1 MSTQIRSF
9 GQPSNVTVSAFENG
23 GATVTSGFGPKNCL
37 RLRSDASMWSKSG
50 AQLSIRGIGPKT
62 FLHARELRLHQPI
75 EVRFSCVNQGAQL
88 RVIPNTY
95 RDEFGSGAKN
105 INTETNCDFATANPQ
120 LQTLD
125 SLFMPQNGLFKSMN
139 NLVCSING
147 TSFQIR
153 PDSFIDSFE
162 KIFGECRFDEYGAT
176 QCPPYNNAGGGKG
189 IDQPGL
195 QQRCLNFMQNAKVKH
210 VTYAPGSGQPR
221 IQDIVFEIDMTCKL
235 PIGPFMYTAYPALE
249 NLTDCDCHSLPHI
262 HDLSVEFSYKNACPL
277 MYWFKHANNEV
288 RNSMAVD
295 CGSLVHDDAA
305 TSANTINSIGQGGI
319 DCFHM
324 WANSVSQEASIAGG
338 TALVNLKRPYLTYVI
353 TEAPQNRVSYKDLY
367 TVPSIR
373 FTSYQT
379 EVAIPALEK
388 YGTVHYDYINVDSL
402 SSLVCIS
409 AFESQKNGTGGTVGP
424 RQTRWMGTQSAQ
436 ANYDSRRRGAS
447 FANISCKIAWDSL
460 KINLTVRNQVLGSMT
475 AGPETKFDMYRCFLK
490 YSKTKV
496 SFEDWERY
504 SQMIL
509 FSPMELCGSALALVE
524 QPVTLSISFDIERC
538 ACDTM
543 YCPRDYCTASE
554 FDQGNPGNYLAHTRA
569 TGKDDK
575 YLGRAINYTSTLWF
589 LNQEAVKLSP
599 GQCGIEMIT
608 FGAQEAES
616 AWSGA
621 RKTLEE
627 PVLEQFVS

>member
-1 MSTQIRSF
+1 
-9 GQPSNVTVSAFENG
+9 
-23 GATVTSGFGPKNCL
+23 
-37 RLRSDASMWSKSG
+37 
-50 AQLSIRGIGPKT
+50 
-62 FLHARELRLHQPI
+62 
-75 EVRFSCVNQGAQL
+75 
-88 RVIPNTY
+88 
-95 RDEFGSGAKN
+95 
-105 INTETNCDFATANPQ
+105 
-120 LQTLD
+120 
-125 SLFMPQNGLFKSMN
+125 MPQNGLFKSMN

-147 TSFQIR
+147 TSWQIR

-162 KIFGECRFDEYGAT
+162 NFFGECRFDEYGAT
-176 QCPPYNNAGGGKG
+176 QCPPYNNCGAGKG
-189 IDQPGL
+189 IDQPAL
-195 QQRCLNFMQNAKVKH
+195 QQRCLNFMQNAKVTH
-210 VTYAPGSGQPR
+210 VEYDESGGLPR
-221 IQDIVFEIDMTCKL
+221 IQDIVFEVDLTCKL

-277 MYWFKHANNEV
+277 MYWFKHASNELL
-288 RNSMAVD
+288 NSMAVD
-295 CGSLVHDDAA
+295 CGSQIHDDGA
-305 TSANTINSIGQGGI
+305 TSANRLNHIGEGGL

-324 WANSVSQEASIAGG
+324 WLNAVSQEASIAGDV
-338 TALVNLKRPYLTYVI
+338 TKLVNLKRPYLTYVI
-353 TEAPQNRVSYKDLY
+353 TEAPQNRVRYNDLY

-379 EVAIPALEK
+379 EIAIPPLEK

-409 AFESQKNGTGGTVGP
+409 AFESQKNGPGNSIGP
-424 RQTRWMGTQSAQ
+424 RQTRWMGPASGAN
-436 ANYDSRRRGAS
+436 NYDPRRRGAS
-447 FANISCKIAWDSL
+447 FQNISCKIAWDTL

-509 FSPMELCGSALALVE
+509 FSPMELCGAALTLVE

-538 ACDTM
+538 SCDTM
-543 YCPRDYCTASE
+543 WCPRDYCTATTFS
-554 FDQGNPGNYLAHTRA
+554 QGNPAAYLAAYRA
-569 TGKDDK
+569 TGKDNR
-575 YLGRAINYTSTLWF
+575 YLGKGTNYTSTLWF

-599 GQCGIEMIT
+599 GACGIELIT